1 MKDSFIKIGIE
12 KTKEQT
18 ENCGGWIL
26 ILQNEDNPESWIKT
40 GSLYQKMN
48 LSCRDMNIGFHPM
61 NQMIEEESFEKKVN
75 ERLSLPGVIQFVS
88 RIGYVDEYPPA
99 NSVRR
104 SVKEIIRY
112 TE

>member
-1 MKDSFIKIGIE
+1 M
-12 KTKEQT
+12 
-18 ENCGGWIL
+18 
-26 ILQNEDNPESWIKT
+26 
-40 GSLYQKMN
+40 M
-48 LSCRDMNIGFHPM
+48 IGFHPM
-61 NQMIEEESFEKKVN
+61 NQMIEEDNFEKDAN
-75 ERLSLPGVIQFVS
+75 EQLSLQGIIQFVA